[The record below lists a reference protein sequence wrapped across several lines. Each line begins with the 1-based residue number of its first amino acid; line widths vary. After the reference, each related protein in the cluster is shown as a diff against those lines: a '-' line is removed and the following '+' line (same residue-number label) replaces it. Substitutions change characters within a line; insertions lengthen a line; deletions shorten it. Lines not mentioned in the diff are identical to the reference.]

1 MNNCYQDQ
9 MLDLEQAQQQILNT
23 VESVKQTENI
33 SLSRSRNRVLAKN
46 ICAPVAVPPH
56 KNSAMDGYALACPN
70 TLEAGTSF
78 TVVGRCM
85 AGAPYTGGIAAG
97 QAIRIMTGAC
107 IPEGVDTVVMQEH
120 VALVGND
127 IQLQQAVKPGQ
138 NVRHA
143 GEDVEQGELV
153 YSAGRKISALDTGVL
168 ASIGVAELEVYRPLK
183 VALFCTGD
191 ELKQP
196 GESLAPGDIYNSNR
210 FMLLGLLEE
219 LGMQV
224 IDLGVVPDSPAAL
237 EKTLQQ
243 AARSADAIISTGG
256 VSVGDADYVKSVM
269 QKIGEI
275 GFWKVAIKPGK
286 PFAFGR
292 FQGCHFFGLPGN
304 PVSSAV
310 TFKLLVVAALQKMS
324 GQIPTAIM
332 KIQVTAGADFNK
344 RPGRQD
350 FQRGV
355 LCKDT
360 QGRTTVVPATG
371 QGSHQL
377 RALANADVLVCLPKA
392 CCGVVAG
399 EPVEVFLLP

>member
-1 MNNCYQDQ
+1 MTNCYQDQ
-9 MLDLEQAQQQILNT
+9 MLDLEQAQQQILDT
-23 VESVKQTENI
+23 VGAIKQTETVA
-33 SLSRSRNRVLAKN
+33 LAASRGRVLAKN
-46 ICAPVAVPPH
+46 IYAPVAVPPH
-56 KNSAMDGYALACPN
+56 KNSAMDGYAIACDKPIA
-70 TLEAGTSF
+70 AGLSF

-85 AGAPYTGGIAAG
+85 AGAPFVGEIAPG
-97 QAIRIMTGAC
+97 QAIRIMTGAVV
-107 IPEGVDTVVMQEH
+107 PEGVDTVIMQEH
-120 VALVGND
+120 VQRAADD
-127 IQLQQAVKPGQ
+127 ILLQQPVKPGQ

-143 GEDVEQGELV
+143 GEDIEQGSLV
-153 YSAGRKISALDTGVL
+153 YTAGRKISALDLGVL
-168 ASIGVAELEVYRPLK
+168 ASIGVAKLEVYRPLT

-196 GESLAPGDIYNSNR
+196 GELLAPGDIYNSNR
-210 FMLLGLLEE
+210 FMMFGLLEE

-224 IDLGVVPDSPAAL
+224 IDLGVAPDCPEAL
-237 EKTLQQ
+237 EDILIQ
-243 AARSADAIISTGG
+243 AAQQADAIISTGG
-256 VSVGDADYVKSVM
+256 VSVGDADYVKIVM

-324 GQIPTAIM
+324 GQIPKPVVKIKAI
-332 KIQVTAGADFNK
+332 AAADFKK

-350 FQRGV
+350 FQRGILGEDV
-355 LCKDT
+355 
-360 QGRTTVVPATG
+360 QGRTTVSASVG

-377 RALANADVLVCLPKA
+377 FALAHADALVCLPSDSS
-392 CCGVVAG
+392 GVFEG
-399 EPVEVFLLP
+399 EPVEVWLLN